1 MADWHENL
9 AELEA
14 IYRNIAGGAELL
26 DYLGK
31 VPSFHDGEIISLE
44 LHRNAP
50 SYLRVHGFAVNVSG
64 SKMDWKNAKHAIVTF
79 ELQQIVDLQLDGFS
93 HQNVIGSLII
103 ERKPSPFERV
113 NYVGK
118 EDAAALDFELT
129 LEPCFGLDGR
139 IRCKGISIT
148 FEKRIPP
155 DSIYNNVE

>member
-1 MADWHENL
+1 M
-9 AELEA
+9 
-14 IYRNIAGGAELL
+14 
-26 DYLGK
+26 
-31 VPSFHDGEIISLE
+31 PSFHDGEITSLE

-139 IRCKGISIT
+139 NRALASVRKPAPLHLPSLYSSRAQREAACAQSLNCRSHS
-148 FEKRIPP
+148 EC
-155 DSIYNNVE
+155 